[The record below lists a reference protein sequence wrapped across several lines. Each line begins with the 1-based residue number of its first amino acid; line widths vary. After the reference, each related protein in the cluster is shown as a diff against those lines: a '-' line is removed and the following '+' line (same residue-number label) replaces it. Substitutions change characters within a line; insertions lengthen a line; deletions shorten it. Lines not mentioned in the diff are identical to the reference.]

1 MMSHSFFKEKKIL
14 LIDADDKK
22 KNDRTW
28 CFWEDKPG
36 IFQPIVYKEWES
48 IDFYS
53 SSFSG
58 RWEIAP
64 YRYKMIRGIDLYRFV
79 FAQISSHPNIHFLQ
93 DKVQHL
99 RTENGRA
106 FVQAST
112 VEFNA
117 QYLFNS
123 IVFQPELLQ
132 QKGSLLQ
139 HFKGWM
145 ISTEEE
151 QFDSRFATF
160 MDFRMGKPEQNAFVY
175 VLPLTNKKALVEYT
189 VLSSSLLSNEEY
201 NERLTTYTSQFL
213 RIYDFKIEEKEFGVI
228 PMSNFAFAKQSA
240 SPVIHV
246 GTAGGQTK
254 GSSGYTFQFI
264 QKQTDAIIQLLLNN
278 KHPVKQDNLLNK
290 RFKLYDDTLLHVL
303 CSQQLT
309 ASKIF
314 SDLFSRN
321 KPQII
326 FKFLDNET
334 TVIEE
339 LKIMNSVPSQIF
351 LKAAGKQLLGY

>member
-28 CFWEDKPG
+28 CFWETKPG
-36 IFQPIVYKEWES
+36 PFQPVVYKEWDG

-64 YRYKMIRGIDLYRFV
+64 YRYKMIRGIDLYQFV
-79 FAQISSHPNIHFLQ
+79 FAQISSHPNVHFLQ

-99 RTENGRA
+99 RSENGQA
-106 FVQAST
+106 FVQTAT
-112 VEFNA
+112 AEFDG

-123 IVFQPELLQ
+123 IIFQPEMLQ

-145 ISTEEE
+145 IITEEE
-151 QFDSRFATF
+151 QFDSQFATF
-160 MDFRMGKPEQNAFVY
+160 MDFRMGEPERNAFVY
-175 VLPLTNKKALVEYT
+175 MLPLTSKKALVEYT
-189 VLSSSLLSNEEY
+189 ILSPSLLNKEEY
-201 NERLTTYTSQFL
+201 DKGLASYISQFL
-213 RIYDFKIEEKEFGVI
+213 RISHYKVKEEEFGVI
-228 PMSNFAFAKQSA
+228 PMSNFAFTKQST
-240 SPVIHV
+240 SPIIQV

-264 QKQTDAIIQLLLNN
+264 QKHSDAIVQLLLNN
-278 KHPVKQDNLLNK
+278 KYPVKQDNMLNK

-303 CSQQLT
+303 YNKQLT
-309 ASKIF
+309 ASQIF
-314 SDLFSRN
+314 SHLFGRN
-321 KPQII
+321 KPQLI

-334 TVIEE
+334 NPAEE
-339 LKIMNSVPSQIF
+339 LKIMNSVPTQIF

>member
-1 MMSHSFFKEKKIL
+1 M
-14 LIDADDKK
+14 LIDADDKR

-28 CFWEDKPG
+28 CFWETKPG
-36 IFQPIVYKEWES
+36 PFQPVVYKEWEG
-48 IDFYS
+48 IDFHS

-64 YRYKMIRGIDLYRFV
+64 YRYKMIRGIDLYQFV
-79 FAQISSHPNIHFLQ
+79 FAQISSHPNVHFLQ
-93 DKVQHL
+93 DKVQYL
-99 RTENGRA
+99 RSENGRA
-106 FVQAST
+106 FVQTSKAK
-112 VEFNA
+112 FDA
-117 QYLFNS
+117 QYVFNS

-139 HFKGWM
+139 HFKGW
-145 ISTEEE
+145 IITTKEEK
-151 QFDSRFATF
+151 FDDRFATF

-201 NERLTTYTSQFL
+201 NEGLATYLSEFL
-213 RIYDFKIEEKEFGVI
+213 RIYNYKIEEEEFGVI
-228 PMSNFAFAKQSA
+228 PMSNFAFAKGSS
-240 SPVIHV
+240 SPVINI

-264 QKQTDAIIQLLLNN
+264 QKQTEFIVQLLMNN
-278 KHPVKQDNLLNK
+278 KHPVKQDNLLSK

-303 CSQQLT
+303 YNKRAT
-309 ASKIF
+309 ASQIF

-321 KPQII
+321 KPQLI

-334 TVIEE
+334 NPAEE
-339 LKIMNSVPSQIF
+339 LKVMNSVPTQIF

>member
-1 MMSHSFFKEKKIL
+1 MMTHSFFAKKNIL

-28 CFWEDKPG
+28 CFWETKPG
-36 IFQPIVYKEWES
+36 PFQPVVYKEWEG

-79 FAQISSHPNIHFLQ
+79 FAQISLHPNIHFLQ
-93 DKVQHL
+93 DKIQHL

-106 FVQAST
+106 FVQTST
-112 VEFNA
+112 AEFDA
-117 QYLFNS
+117 QYVFNS
-123 IVFQPELLQ
+123 ILFQPGLLQ

-145 ISTEEE
+145 INTEEE
-151 QFDSRFATF
+151 QFDSQFATF
-160 MDFRMGKPEQNAFVY
+160 MDFRMGNPEHNAFVY
-175 VLPLTNKKALVEYT
+175 VLPLTNKKALIEYT

-201 NERLTTYTSQFL
+201 NERLATYISQFL
-213 RIYDFKIEEKEFGVI
+213 RISNFKIEEEEFGVI
-228 PMSNFAFAKQSA
+228 PMSNFAFTKQA
-240 SPVIHV
+240 TSPIVNI

-264 QKQTDAIIQLLLNN
+264 QKQTDGIIRLLLNG
-278 KHPVKQDNLLNK
+278 KYPVKQDNLLNK

-309 ASKIF
+309 ASQIF

-321 KPQII
+321 KPQLI

-334 TVIEE
+334 TVTEE

>member
-1 MMSHSFFKEKKIL
+1 MMSHSFFKEKNIL

-28 CFWEDKPG
+28 CFWETNAG
-36 IFQPIVYKEWES
+36 IFQPVVYKEWEG

-53 SSFSG
+53 PSFSV

-64 YRYKMIRGIDLYRFV
+64 YRYKMIRGIDLYQFV
-79 FAQISSHPNIHFLQ
+79 FAQISAHPNIHFLQ

-106 FVQAST
+106 FVQTSAA
-112 VEFNA
+112 EFNA
-117 QYLFNS
+117 QYVFNS

-139 HFKGWM
+139 HFKGWI

-151 QFDSRFATF
+151 KFDSQFATF
-160 MDFRMGKPEQNAFVY
+160 MDFRMGEHERNTFVY

-189 VLSSSLLSNEEY
+189 VLSSSVLNKEEY
-201 NERLTTYTSQFL
+201 NEGLTTYISQFL
-213 RIYDFKIEEKEFGVI
+213 RISHFKVEEEEFGVI
-228 PMSNFAFAKQSA
+228 PMSNFAFAKQPT
-240 SPVIHV
+240 SPIVNI

-264 QKQTDAIIQLLLNN
+264 QKQTEVIIQLMLNN
-278 KHPVKQDNLLNK
+278 KYPVQTGNLLNK

-303 CSQQLT
+303 YSKQLT
-309 ASKIF
+309 ASQIF

-321 KPQII
+321 KPQLI

-334 TVIEE
+334 TVAED
-339 LKIMNSVPSQIF
+339 LKIMNSVPTQIF
-351 LKAAGKQLLGY
+351 LKAVGKQLLGY